1 MELRKRSMIS
11 LDSVMVS
18 PGKWWERR
26 LANSDLVNDDSGGV
40 KDAAISTN
48 HSDVKLPLSSF

>member
-26 LANSDLVNDDSGGV
+26 LASSDLVNNDSGGV